1 MANLNYNSK
10 ELNLKI
16 VYYGTGLCGKTTNLR
31 SVFAAMPT
39 DRKGQ
44 MMSLATEL
52 DQTLFFDFL
61 PIDLGS
67 VKGWKLRFHLFT
79 VPGQIYYNVSRKL
92 VLKNVD
98 GLVFVVDSQEG
109 RLDENV
115 ESYNNLMDNLK
126 DYNYSLQDIPMVIQY
141 NKRDLPDIM
150 PISDLQLYLN
160 KGGFT
165 YFEAVAPRGI
175 GVFDTLKSVCQLTVL
190 KQIDK
195 IPDIRK
201 KEKEAAPEPPAAE
214 TTP

>member
-109 RLDENV
+109 RLDENI
-115 ESYNNLMDNLK
+115 ESYNNLLDNLK
-126 DYNYSLQDIPMVIQY
+126 DYNYSLEKIPMVIQY

-150 PISDLQLYLN
+150 PIGDLQLYLN

-175 GVFDTLKSVCQLTVL
+175 GVFDTLKSICQLTVL
-190 KQIDK
+190 KQIDA
-195 IPDIRK
+195 IPDIRNK
-201 KEKEAAPEPPAAE
+201 GTEPVPEAPPA
-214 TTP
+214 

>member
-31 SVFAAMPT
+31 SVFAAMPSE
-39 DRKGQ
+39 RKGQ

-109 RLDENV
+109 RLDENI

-195 IPDIRK
+195 IPDIRNK
-201 KEKEAAPEPPAAE
+201 GQEPAPEPPPAE
-214 TTP
+214 TNP

>member
-1 MANLNYNSK
+1 MANLNHNSK

-31 SVFAAMPT
+31 SVFAAMPS

-44 MMSLATEL
+44 MLSLATEL

-98 GLVFVVDSQEG
+98 GLVFVVDSQED
-109 RLDENV
+109 RLDENI
-115 ESYNNLMDNLK
+115 ESYNNLMDNLR
-126 DYNYSLQDIPMVIQY
+126 DYNYSLDDIPMVIQY
-141 NKRDLPDIM
+141 NKRDLPDIL
-150 PISDLQLYLN
+150 PISDLQMRLN
-160 KGGFT
+160 QKGFT

-175 GVFDTLKSVCQLTVL
+175 GVFDTLKSICQLIVL

-195 IPDIRK
+195 LPDIR
-201 KEKEAAPEPPAAE
+201 AASGEPVSQ
-214 TTP
+214 

>member
-1 MANLNYNSK
+1 MANLNYHSK

-31 SVFAAMPT
+31 SVFAAMPS

-126 DYNYSLQDIPMVIQY
+126 DYKYSLQDIPMVIQY

-150 PISDLQLYLN
+150 PISDLQIYLN
-160 KGGFT
+160 KTGLT

-195 IPDIRK
+195 IPDIRN
-201 KEKEAAPEPPAAE
+201 KEKEPAPEAPPA
-214 TTP
+214 